1 MEALAHY
8 KMAFPQMHPSF
19 VRHVI
24 GCAVRAREEGVSF
37 GVRDLRKLFSVKNN
51 TRLPGSFYSSPR
63 PNRRIFT
70 NTPQRDSGWSDEM
83 FFFRVS
89 EATMGDFDFGRIR
102 TEWATSVVVDP
113 VPNNPGIDYLVERL
127 GREKVNWSTFTP
139 ERIRRVLSSPPAPPP
154 DRRKILAP
162 LLLFLLSTRR
172 SKMPRRQPLRSRT
185 AKGAKGASSG
195 GSRVRAGE
203 FVTAVEEAMASK
215 PTAGSSALADQVVDQ
230 VDATAEGEIVPLPS
244 TVHVSS
250 DRTRSSDQGHSRQ
263 ASKRARSDDGEAR
276 SREGGPTASN
286 GSGGKPPFYWQYEN
300 SRGFPVQDDEEGTAR
315 IQLHFKPVGCRL
327 PSLNQMSEKE
337 LYIATCAAS
346 GRAVAAR
353 NMLVS
358 RLESRIRDAPQQK
371 ELDQVKELVA
381 KLTSD
386 LSAANERVARQGELL
401 KKHTSQEGR
410 VKELETRE
418 ADLLRQLS
426 QNQEQMAALQKESS
440 SALTQSLRLS
450 RENQAKFEEKRVEGE
465 KEGDQIELQ
474 SNIDLL
480 TSLIS
485 GAINQEEELAR
496 LKGLED
502 EVAEAAKAA
511 QVSDFSIGKF
521 NLPVVSED
529 SVARMEIDPS
539 TSIPVGLNPFGTNAE
554 EKGSNEEE
562 EKEDEEMTVVSISDF
577 SKNSFNLFFLRLFL
591 RLSCLRRIVK
601 QEKGKAVDLGGD
613 GKFTPH
619 AETTLDAESLDT
631 FRQDF
636 GIPDEIELVLPAE
649 GEDPEHVRPGFCCAY
664 TSYWRSAG
672 MIFPV
677 PRFLMEALAH
687 YKMAFPQMHP
697 SFVRHVIGC
706 AVRAREEGVS
716 FGVRDL
722 RKLFSVKNNT
732 RLSGSFYSSPRPN
745 RRIFTNTP
753 QRDSGWSD
761 ECSSSGS
768 ARPRWATSTLV
779 ESERW
784 ATSVVVDP
792 VPNNPGID
800 YLVERL
806 GREKVNWNT
815 FTPERIRRVL
825 SSPPAPPPADLPVR
839 SAQDSS
845 SASSVPPLSRR
856 PKMPRRQ
863 PLRSRTAKG
872 AKALPRVEVESTR
885 PLKENRSSPEYGSCE
900 LRSDSEFGSRSLEAA
915 PKRARSDDGETRSRE
930 GGPTASNGSGGK
942 PPFYWQYE
950 NSRGF
955 PVQDDEEGTARIQ
968 LHFKPV
974 GCRLPSLNQMSEKE
988 LYIATC
994 AASGRAVA
1002 ARNMLVSRLESRIRD
1017 APQQKELDQVKE
1029 LVAKLTSDL
1038 SAANERVARQG
1049 ELLKKHTSQEGRV
1062 KELETREADLLRQ
1075 LSQNQEQM
1083 AALQKESSS
1092 ALTQSLR
1099 LSRENQVLVAEKDNI
1114 ARRANRAGRREM
1126 VAKHREV
1133 LESAKAK
1140 FEEKRVEGEKEGD
1153 QIELQSNIDLLTSLI
1168 SGAINQE
1175 EELARLKGLE
1185 DEVAEAAKAAQVSD
1199 FSIGKFNLPV
1209 VSEDSVAR
1217 MEIDPSTSI
1226 PVGLN
1231 PFGTNAE
1238 EKGSNE
1244 EEEKEDE
1251 EMTVED

>member
-1 MEALAHY
+1 MIGRRSVLIRLLSSSFYSSRISYDPPPRISPRAANDPVPTWSLIELELVFTSTGIARMAVNWLTRESLGGLEVFLLGLSGPGLQSWIKIANESCQLAAISLPELLENGYRVLPRFEMIMFSNRTVQIEESEEPVRLRSVGTHSASHHQLVACKRLRSVSCCFDFEFLQNLLQPLFPPSPPPITMPPKNRQAREGKGRRPRWRREVYAARRDALDAESLDTFRQDFGIPDEIELVCRLRARTRN
-8 KMAFPQMHPSF
+8 MF
-19 VRHVI
+19 VRGFAAPTHHAPELRPPRDRMC
-24 GCAVRAREEGVSF
+24 GSSSGRGRLVRCSR
-37 GVRDLRKLFSVKNN
+37 LRKLFSVKNN

-154 DRRKILAP
+154 ADLPVRSAQDSSSASSVPP
-162 LLLFLLSTRR
+162 LSRR

-263 ASKRARSDDGEAR
+263 ASKRARSDDG
-276 SREGGPTASN
+276 
-286 GSGGKPPFYWQYEN
+286 
-300 SRGFPVQDDEEGTAR
+300 
-315 IQLHFKPVGCRL
+315 
-327 PSLNQMSEKE
+327 
-337 LYIATCAAS
+337 
-346 GRAVAAR
+346 RA
-353 NMLVS
+353 
-358 RLESRIRDAPQQK
+358 
-371 ELDQVKELVA
+371 
-381 KLTSD
+381 
-386 LSAANERVARQGELL
+386 
-401 KKHTSQEGR
+401 
-410 VKELETRE
+410 
-418 ADLLRQLS
+418 
-426 QNQEQMAALQKESS
+426 
-440 SALTQSLRLS
+440 
-450 RENQAKFEEKRVEGE
+450 
-465 KEGDQIELQ
+465 
-474 SNIDLL
+474 
-480 TSLIS
+480 
-485 GAINQEEELAR
+485 
-496 LKGLED
+496 
-502 EVAEAAKAA
+502 
-511 QVSDFSIGKF
+511 
-521 NLPVVSED
+521 
-529 SVARMEIDPS
+529 
-539 TSIPVGLNPFGTNAE
+539 
-554 EKGSNEEE
+554 
-562 EKEDEEMTVVSISDF
+562 
-577 SKNSFNLFFLRLFL
+577 
-591 RLSCLRRIVK
+591 
-601 QEKGKAVDLGGD
+601 
-613 GKFTPH
+613 
-619 AETTLDAESLDT
+619 
-631 FRQDF
+631 
-636 GIPDEIELVLPAE
+636 
-649 GEDPEHVRPGFCCAY
+649 
-664 TSYWRSAG
+664 
-672 MIFPV
+672 
-677 PRFLMEALAH
+677 
-687 YKMAFPQMHP
+687 
-697 SFVRHVIGC
+697 
-706 AVRAREEGVS
+706 
-716 FGVRDL
+716 
-722 RKLFSVKNNT
+722 
-732 RLSGSFYSSPRPN
+732 
-745 RRIFTNTP
+745 
-753 QRDSGWSD
+753 
-761 ECSSSGS
+761 
-768 ARPRWATSTLV
+768 
-779 ESERW
+779 
-784 ATSVVVDP
+784 
-792 VPNNPGID
+792 
-800 YLVERL
+800 
-806 GREKVNWNT
+806 
-815 FTPERIRRVL
+815 
-825 SSPPAPPPADLPVR
+825 
-839 SAQDSS
+839 
-845 SASSVPPLSRR
+845 
-856 PKMPRRQ
+856 
-863 PLRSRTAKG
+863 
-872 AKALPRVEVESTR
+872 
-885 PLKENRSSPEYGSCE
+885 
-900 LRSDSEFGSRSLEAA
+900 
-915 PKRARSDDGETRSRE
+915 RSRE

-1140 FEEKRVEGEKEGD
+1140 FEEKRVEGGRARQVEG
-1153 QIELQSNIDLLTSLI
+1153 
-1168 SGAINQE
+1168 
-1175 EELARLKGLE
+1175 AR

>member
-1 MEALAHY
+1 M
-8 KMAFPQMHPSF
+8 Q
-19 VRHVI
+19 
-24 GCAVRAREEGVSF
+24 AVKICELYG
-37 GVRDLRKLFSVKNN
+37 
-51 TRLPGSFYSSPR
+51 
-63 PNRRIFT
+63 
-70 NTPQRDSGWSDEM
+70 RDS
-83 FFFRVS
+83 
-89 EATMGDFDFGRIR
+89 
-102 TEWATSVVVDP
+102 
-113 VPNNPGIDYLVERL
+113 
-127 GREKVNWSTFTP
+127 
-139 ERIRRVLSSPPAPPP
+139 
-154 DRRKILAP
+154 RRKIGFFAISSAVNAEYKLDP
-162 LLLFLLSTRR
+162 LLFSLTVPTFLKRLFRFRISPKTLST
-172 SKMPRRQPLRSRT
+172 SF
-185 AKGAKGASSG
+185 SS
-195 GSRVRAGE
+195 
-203 FVTAVEEAMASK
+203 
-215 PTAGSSALADQVVDQ
+215 
-230 VDATAEGEIVPLPS
+230 
-244 TVHVSS
+244 VSS
-250 DRTRSSDQGHSRQ
+250 SDYH
-263 ASKRARSDDGEAR
+263 ASE
-276 SREGGPTASN
+276 
-286 GSGGKPPFYWQYEN
+286 
-300 SRGFPVQDDEEGTAR
+300 
-315 IQLHFKPVGCRL
+315 
-327 PSLNQMSEKE
+327 
-337 LYIATCAAS
+337 
-346 GRAVAAR
+346 
-353 NMLVS
+353 
-358 RLESRIRDAPQQK
+358 
-371 ELDQVKELVA
+371 
-381 KLTSD
+381 
-386 LSAANERVARQGELL
+386 
-401 KKHTSQEGR
+401 
-410 VKELETRE
+410 
-418 ADLLRQLS
+418 
-426 QNQEQMAALQKESS
+426 ESS
-440 SALTQSLRLS
+440 SKR
-450 RENQAKFEEKRVEGE
+450 RER
-465 KEGDQIELQ
+465 
-474 SNIDLL
+474 
-480 TSLIS
+480 
-485 GAINQEEELAR
+485 
-496 LKGLED
+496 
-502 EVAEAAKAA
+502 
-511 QVSDFSIGKF
+511 
-521 NLPVVSED
+521 
-529 SVARMEIDPS
+529 PS
-539 TSIPVGLNPFGTNAE
+539 TSAVTGIHAA
-554 EKGSNEEE
+554 
-562 EKEDEEMTVVSISDF
+562 
-577 SKNSFNLFFLRLFL
+577 
-591 RLSCLRRIVK
+591 RR
-601 QEKGKAVDLGGD
+601 D
-613 GKFTPH
+613 
-619 AETTLDAESLDT
+619 DARRRKPRH

-636 GIPDEIELVLPAE
+636 GIPDEIELVLRLRE
-649 GEDPEHVRPGFCCAY
+649 RTRSMFRPGFCCAY

-732 RLSGSFYSSPRPN
+732 RLPGRFTPRRGRIGEYSRTPR
-745 RRIFTNTP
+745 RGIATR
-753 QRDSGWSD
+753 
-761 ECSSSGS
+761 CSSSGS

-779 ESERW
+779 ESERSGRL
-784 ATSVVVDP
+784 ALVSLGRFPFRIADTSLDLRNTSFIDDFFFFAVVDP

-806 GREKVNWNT
+806 GREKVNWST

-856 PKMPRRQ
+856 SKMTSSSASQIPDRKG
-863 PLRSRTAKG
+863 AKG
-872 AKALPRVEVESTR
+872 AFLGWKSSSCRRVRNGGGGGYGFEAHGGVFCPCR
-885 PLKENRSSPEYGSCE
+885 PGH
-900 LRSDSEFGSRSLEAA
+900 SRQA

>member
-1 MEALAHY
+1 MIFPVPRFLMEALAHY

-154 DRRKILAP
+154 ADLPVRSAQDSSSASSVPP
-162 LLLFLLSTRR
+162 LSRR

-263 ASKRARSDDGEAR
+263 A
-276 SREGGPTASN
+276 
-286 GSGGKPPFYWQYEN
+286 
-300 SRGFPVQDDEEGTAR
+300 
-315 IQLHFKPVGCRL
+315 
-327 PSLNQMSEKE
+327 
-337 LYIATCAAS
+337 
-346 GRAVAAR
+346 
-353 NMLVS
+353 
-358 RLESRIRDAPQQK
+358 
-371 ELDQVKELVA
+371 
-381 KLTSD
+381 
-386 LSAANERVARQGELL
+386 
-401 KKHTSQEGR
+401 
-410 VKELETRE
+410 
-418 ADLLRQLS
+418 
-426 QNQEQMAALQKESS
+426 
-440 SALTQSLRLS
+440 
-450 RENQAKFEEKRVEGE
+450 
-465 KEGDQIELQ
+465 
-474 SNIDLL
+474 
-480 TSLIS
+480 
-485 GAINQEEELAR
+485 
-496 LKGLED
+496 
-502 EVAEAAKAA
+502 
-511 QVSDFSIGKF
+511 
-521 NLPVVSED
+521 
-529 SVARMEIDPS
+529 
-539 TSIPVGLNPFGTNAE
+539 
-554 EKGSNEEE
+554 
-562 EKEDEEMTVVSISDF
+562 
-577 SKNSFNLFFLRLFL
+577 
-591 RLSCLRRIVK
+591 
-601 QEKGKAVDLGGD
+601 
-613 GKFTPH
+613 
-619 AETTLDAESLDT
+619 
-631 FRQDF
+631 
-636 GIPDEIELVLPAE
+636 
-649 GEDPEHVRPGFCCAY
+649 
-664 TSYWRSAG
+664 
-672 MIFPV
+672 
-677 PRFLMEALAH
+677 
-687 YKMAFPQMHP
+687 
-697 SFVRHVIGC
+697 
-706 AVRAREEGVS
+706 
-716 FGVRDL
+716 
-722 RKLFSVKNNT
+722 
-732 RLSGSFYSSPRPN
+732 
-745 RRIFTNTP
+745 
-753 QRDSGWSD
+753 
-761 ECSSSGS
+761 
-768 ARPRWATSTLV
+768 
-779 ESERW
+779 
-784 ATSVVVDP
+784 
-792 VPNNPGID
+792 
-800 YLVERL
+800 
-806 GREKVNWNT
+806 
-815 FTPERIRRVL
+815 
-825 SSPPAPPPADLPVR
+825 
-839 SAQDSS
+839 
-845 SASSVPPLSRR
+845 
-856 PKMPRRQ
+856 
-863 PLRSRTAKG
+863 
-872 AKALPRVEVESTR
+872 
-885 PLKENRSSPEYGSCE
+885 
-900 LRSDSEFGSRSLEAA
+900 

-930 GGPTASNGSGGK
+930 GGPTTSNGSGGK

-950 NSRGF
+950 NSKGF

-1099 LSRENQVLVAEKDNI
+1099 LSRENQVLVAEKDNV

>member
-1 MEALAHY
+1 
-8 KMAFPQMHPSF
+8 MHPSF

-102 TEWATSVVVDP
+102 TDCRSST
-113 VPNNPGIDYLVERL
+113 NNPGIDYLVERL
-127 GREKVNWSTFTP
+127 GREKVNWS
-139 ERIRRVLSSPPAPPP
+139 
-154 DRRKILAP
+154 
-162 LLLFLLSTRR
+162 
-172 SKMPRRQPLRSRT
+172 
-185 AKGAKGASSG
+185 
-195 GSRVRAGE
+195 
-203 FVTAVEEAMASK
+203 
-215 PTAGSSALADQVVDQ
+215 
-230 VDATAEGEIVPLPS
+230 
-244 TVHVSS
+244 
-250 DRTRSSDQGHSRQ
+250 
-263 ASKRARSDDGEAR
+263 
-276 SREGGPTASN
+276 
-286 GSGGKPPFYWQYEN
+286 
-300 SRGFPVQDDEEGTAR
+300 
-315 IQLHFKPVGCRL
+315 
-327 PSLNQMSEKE
+327 
-337 LYIATCAAS
+337 
-346 GRAVAAR
+346 
-353 NMLVS
+353 
-358 RLESRIRDAPQQK
+358 
-371 ELDQVKELVA
+371 
-381 KLTSD
+381 
-386 LSAANERVARQGELL
+386 
-401 KKHTSQEGR
+401 
-410 VKELETRE
+410 
-418 ADLLRQLS
+418 
-426 QNQEQMAALQKESS
+426 
-440 SALTQSLRLS
+440 
-450 RENQAKFEEKRVEGE
+450 
-465 KEGDQIELQ
+465 
-474 SNIDLL
+474 
-480 TSLIS
+480 
-485 GAINQEEELAR
+485 
-496 LKGLED
+496 
-502 EVAEAAKAA
+502 
-511 QVSDFSIGKF
+511 
-521 NLPVVSED
+521 
-529 SVARMEIDPS
+529 
-539 TSIPVGLNPFGTNAE
+539 
-554 EKGSNEEE
+554 
-562 EKEDEEMTVVSISDF
+562 
-577 SKNSFNLFFLRLFL
+577 
-591 RLSCLRRIVK
+591 
-601 QEKGKAVDLGGD
+601 
-613 GKFTPH
+613 
-619 AETTLDAESLDT
+619 
-631 FRQDF
+631 
-636 GIPDEIELVLPAE
+636 
-649 GEDPEHVRPGFCCAY
+649 
-664 TSYWRSAG
+664 
-672 MIFPV
+672 
-677 PRFLMEALAH
+677 
-687 YKMAFPQMHP
+687 
-697 SFVRHVIGC
+697 
-706 AVRAREEGVS
+706 
-716 FGVRDL
+716 
-722 RKLFSVKNNT
+722 
-732 RLSGSFYSSPRPN
+732 
-745 RRIFTNTP
+745 
-753 QRDSGWSD
+753 
-761 ECSSSGS
+761 
-768 ARPRWATSTLV
+768 
-779 ESERW
+779 
-784 ATSVVVDP
+784 
-792 VPNNPGID
+792 
-800 YLVERL
+800 
-806 GREKVNWNT
+806 T

-856 PKMPRRQ
+856 SKMTRRQ
-863 PLRSRTAKG
+863 PLRSRTAK
-872 AKALPRVEVESTR
+872 VEVDAAVEEAMASK
-885 PLKENRSSPEYGSCE
+885 PGGSSALADQVVDQVDATAEGE
-900 LRSDSEFGSRSLEAA
+900 A

-950 NSRGF
+950 NSKGF

-1099 LSRENQVLVAEKDNI
+1099 LSRENQVLVAEKDNV

>member
-1 MEALAHY
+1 
-8 KMAFPQMHPSF
+8 
-19 VRHVI
+19 
-24 GCAVRAREEGVSF
+24 
-37 GVRDLRKLFSVKNN
+37 
-51 TRLPGSFYSSPR
+51 
-63 PNRRIFT
+63 
-70 NTPQRDSGWSDEM
+70 
-83 FFFRVS
+83 
-89 EATMGDFDFGRIR
+89 
-102 TEWATSVVVDP
+102 
-113 VPNNPGIDYLVERL
+113 
-127 GREKVNWSTFTP
+127 
-139 ERIRRVLSSPPAPPP
+139 
-154 DRRKILAP
+154 
-162 LLLFLLSTRR
+162 
-172 SKMPRRQPLRSRT
+172 
-185 AKGAKGASSG
+185 
-195 GSRVRAGE
+195 
-203 FVTAVEEAMASK
+203 MASK

-263 ASKRARSDDGEAR
+263 
-276 SREGGPTASN
+276 
-286 GSGGKPPFYWQYEN
+286 
-300 SRGFPVQDDEEGTAR
+300 
-315 IQLHFKPVGCRL
+315 
-327 PSLNQMSEKE
+327 
-337 LYIATCAAS
+337 
-346 GRAVAAR
+346 
-353 NMLVS
+353 
-358 RLESRIRDAPQQK
+358 
-371 ELDQVKELVA
+371 
-381 KLTSD
+381 
-386 LSAANERVARQGELL
+386 
-401 KKHTSQEGR
+401 
-410 VKELETRE
+410 
-418 ADLLRQLS
+418 
-426 QNQEQMAALQKESS
+426 
-440 SALTQSLRLS
+440 
-450 RENQAKFEEKRVEGE
+450 
-465 KEGDQIELQ
+465 
-474 SNIDLL
+474 
-480 TSLIS
+480 
-485 GAINQEEELAR
+485 
-496 LKGLED
+496 
-502 EVAEAAKAA
+502 
-511 QVSDFSIGKF
+511 
-521 NLPVVSED
+521 
-529 SVARMEIDPS
+529 
-539 TSIPVGLNPFGTNAE
+539 
-554 EKGSNEEE
+554 
-562 EKEDEEMTVVSISDF
+562 
-577 SKNSFNLFFLRLFL
+577 
-591 RLSCLRRIVK
+591 
-601 QEKGKAVDLGGD
+601 
-613 GKFTPH
+613 
-619 AETTLDAESLDT
+619 
-631 FRQDF
+631 
-636 GIPDEIELVLPAE
+636 
-649 GEDPEHVRPGFCCAY
+649 
-664 TSYWRSAG
+664 
-672 MIFPV
+672 
-677 PRFLMEALAH
+677 
-687 YKMAFPQMHP
+687 
-697 SFVRHVIGC
+697 
-706 AVRAREEGVS
+706 
-716 FGVRDL
+716 
-722 RKLFSVKNNT
+722 
-732 RLSGSFYSSPRPN
+732 
-745 RRIFTNTP
+745 
-753 QRDSGWSD
+753 
-761 ECSSSGS
+761 
-768 ARPRWATSTLV
+768 
-779 ESERW
+779 
-784 ATSVVVDP
+784 
-792 VPNNPGID
+792 
-800 YLVERL
+800 
-806 GREKVNWNT
+806 
-815 FTPERIRRVL
+815 
-825 SSPPAPPPADLPVR
+825 
-839 SAQDSS
+839 
-845 SASSVPPLSRR
+845 
-856 PKMPRRQ
+856 
-863 PLRSRTAKG
+863 
-872 AKALPRVEVESTR
+872 
-885 PLKENRSSPEYGSCE
+885 
-900 LRSDSEFGSRSLEAA
+900 A

-1099 LSRENQVLVAEKDNI
+1099 LSRENQVLVAEKDNV

>member
-1 MEALAHY
+1 MSLIRLLSSSFYSSRISYDPPPRISPRAANDPVPTWSLIELELVFTSTGIARMAVNWLTRESLGGLEVFLLGLSGPGLQSWIKIEESEEPVRLRSVWDPQRVTSSARRMQAVKICCFDFEFLQNLLQPLFPPSLLRLSCLRRIVKQEKGKAVDLGGDGKFTPHAETTLDAESLDTSGRISGSRMDRTRSPAEGEDPEHVRPGFCCAYTSYWRSAGMIFPVPRFLMEALAHY

-162 LLLFLLSTRR
+162 LLLFLLSHADRKCPSSASQIPDR
-172 SKMPRRQPLRSRT
+172 
-185 AKGAKGASSG
+185 KGCQGASSG

-230 VDATAEGEIVPLPS
+230 VDATAEGEVVPLPS

-263 ASKRARSDDGEAR
+263 
-276 SREGGPTASN
+276 
-286 GSGGKPPFYWQYEN
+286 
-300 SRGFPVQDDEEGTAR
+300 
-315 IQLHFKPVGCRL
+315 
-327 PSLNQMSEKE
+327 
-337 LYIATCAAS
+337 
-346 GRAVAAR
+346 
-353 NMLVS
+353 
-358 RLESRIRDAPQQK
+358 
-371 ELDQVKELVA
+371 
-381 KLTSD
+381 
-386 LSAANERVARQGELL
+386 
-401 KKHTSQEGR
+401 
-410 VKELETRE
+410 
-418 ADLLRQLS
+418 
-426 QNQEQMAALQKESS
+426 
-440 SALTQSLRLS
+440 
-450 RENQAKFEEKRVEGE
+450 
-465 KEGDQIELQ
+465 
-474 SNIDLL
+474 
-480 TSLIS
+480 
-485 GAINQEEELAR
+485 
-496 LKGLED
+496 
-502 EVAEAAKAA
+502 
-511 QVSDFSIGKF
+511 
-521 NLPVVSED
+521 
-529 SVARMEIDPS
+529 
-539 TSIPVGLNPFGTNAE
+539 
-554 EKGSNEEE
+554 
-562 EKEDEEMTVVSISDF
+562 
-577 SKNSFNLFFLRLFL
+577 
-591 RLSCLRRIVK
+591 
-601 QEKGKAVDLGGD
+601 
-613 GKFTPH
+613 
-619 AETTLDAESLDT
+619 
-631 FRQDF
+631 
-636 GIPDEIELVLPAE
+636 
-649 GEDPEHVRPGFCCAY
+649 
-664 TSYWRSAG
+664 
-672 MIFPV
+672 
-677 PRFLMEALAH
+677 
-687 YKMAFPQMHP
+687 
-697 SFVRHVIGC
+697 
-706 AVRAREEGVS
+706 
-716 FGVRDL
+716 
-722 RKLFSVKNNT
+722 
-732 RLSGSFYSSPRPN
+732 
-745 RRIFTNTP
+745 
-753 QRDSGWSD
+753 
-761 ECSSSGS
+761 
-768 ARPRWATSTLV
+768 
-779 ESERW
+779 
-784 ATSVVVDP
+784 
-792 VPNNPGID
+792 
-800 YLVERL
+800 
-806 GREKVNWNT
+806 
-815 FTPERIRRVL
+815 
-825 SSPPAPPPADLPVR
+825 
-839 SAQDSS
+839 
-845 SASSVPPLSRR
+845 
-856 PKMPRRQ
+856 
-863 PLRSRTAKG
+863 
-872 AKALPRVEVESTR
+872 
-885 PLKENRSSPEYGSCE
+885 
-900 LRSDSEFGSRSLEAA
+900 A

-950 NSRGF
+950 NF
-955 PVQDDEEGTARIQ
+955 Q
-968 LHFKPV
+968 
-974 GCRLPSLNQMSEKE
+974 RLPR
-988 LYIATC
+988 
-994 AASGRAVA
+994 SGRRGGNSSHSAPLQARRMPAPVPEPDAVA

-1099 LSRENQVLVAEKDNI
+1099 LSRENQVLVAEKDNV